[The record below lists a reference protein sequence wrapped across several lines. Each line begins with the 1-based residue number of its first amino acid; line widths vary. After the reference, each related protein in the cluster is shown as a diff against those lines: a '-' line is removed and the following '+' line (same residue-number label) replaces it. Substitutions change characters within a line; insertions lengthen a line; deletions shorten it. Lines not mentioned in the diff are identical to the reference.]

1 MPLFKH
7 GTFVDD
13 PWQTLA
19 DDALV
24 QADLADLAVIVGKAR
39 FLAEREALVVRN
51 APLGLLLQPGEGL
64 EEIEADLD
72 RFAVIALAFPK
83 FNDGRSYSTARLLRE
98 RHGFAGELRATGNI
112 LRDQV
117 NSLHRCGFDALDV
130 THPGTIAALESG
142 AIKFVHRHYQPAAID
157 AAEVGPPAGRPRLR
171 VTPGAA

>member
-1 MPLFKH
+1 MPLFKN
-7 GTFVDD
+7 GAFVDD

-19 DDALV
+19 DDVAV
-24 QADLADLAVIVGKAR
+24 PADRAVIVSKAR
-39 FLAEREALVVRN
+39 YLAERDVLAGRN

-64 EEIEADLD
+64 EEIEADLP

-83 FNDGRSYSTARLLRE
+83 FNDGRSYSVARLLRE

-117 NSLHRCGFDALDV
+117 NFLHRCGFDALDV

-142 AIKFVHRHYQPAAID
+142 AITFVHRHYQPAAID
-157 AAEVGPPAGRPRLR
+157 AAEVGPPADRPRLR
-171 VTPGAA
+171 VTPGDA

>member
-1 MPLFKH
+1 MPLFKN

-19 DDALV
+19 DDVAV
-24 QADLADLAVIVGKAR
+24 PADRSVIVSKTR
-39 FLAEREALVVRN
+39 YLAERDALAGRN

-64 EEIEADLD
+64 EEIEADLP

-98 RHGFAGELRATGNI
+98 RHGFAGELRAIGNI

-130 THPGTIAALESG
+130 THPGTIAALEKG
-142 AIKFVHRHYQPAAID
+142 AIKFVHRHYQPAAVD
-157 AAEVGPPAGRPRLR
+157 AVEAGPPADRPRLR
-171 VTPGAA
+171 VTPGQA